1 MEPRGREAG
10 ARGEAIVRQ
19 AGDKFDQAVSD
30 LASAARAAVSA
41 PALVSWRR

>member
-1 MEPRGREAG
+1 MIPKGKEAG
-10 ARGEAIVRQ
+10 ARGEAVVRQ

-41 PALVSWRR
+41 SALVWK